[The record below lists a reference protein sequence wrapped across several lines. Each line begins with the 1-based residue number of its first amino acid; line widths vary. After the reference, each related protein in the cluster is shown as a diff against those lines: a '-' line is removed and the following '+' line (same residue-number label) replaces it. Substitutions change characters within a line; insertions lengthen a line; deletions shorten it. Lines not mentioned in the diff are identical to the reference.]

1 MSWRY
6 TSLKASVGV
15 LRILCSFE
23 VRSRVVRN
31 LQIAAV
37 ADSIAYGEL
46 TVVLMGLQILT
57 LSGLIA
63 KRTPLAG

>member
-6 TSLKASVGV
+6 PSLKASVGV

-37 ADSIAYGEL
+37 ADSIVYGEL

-57 LSGLIA
+57 LGGLIA

>member
-6 TSLKASVGV
+6 PSLKASVGV
-15 LRILCSFE
+15 LRILSSIE

-37 ADSIAYGEL
+37 ADSIVYGEL
-46 TVVLMGLQILT
+46 TVVPMGLQILT